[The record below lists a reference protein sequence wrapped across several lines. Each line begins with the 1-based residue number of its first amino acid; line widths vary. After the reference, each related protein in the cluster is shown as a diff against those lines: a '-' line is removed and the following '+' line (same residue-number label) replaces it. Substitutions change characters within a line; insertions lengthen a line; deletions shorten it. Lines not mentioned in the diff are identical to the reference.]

1 VFELEVK
8 RPMAVIYLDCSE
20 STMEKR
26 VKALGNNPF
35 PDVILSS
42 DVQLNESKG
51 ADGFRV

>member
-26 VKALGNNPF
+26 VKALGNIPF
-35 PDVILSS
+35 PGCYIIFKHLV
-42 DVQLNESKG
+42 E
-51 ADGFRV
+51 